1 MFKRSRVRI
10 PAPDTRWTFLERERR
25 KNIDA
30 EVRKIERIGIIEK
43 YKKRVIIDVKKL
55 STALSIRRH
64 IVVTMFDLDY
74 ND

>member
-43 YKKRVIIDVKKL
+43 YKKRVIIAVKKL
-55 STALSIRRH
+55 
-64 IVVTMFDLDY
+64 
-74 ND
+74 

>member
-30 EVRKIERIGIIEK
+30 EVRKIERIGIIENF
-43 YKKRVIIDVKKL
+43 KKSNTLKINQ
-55 STALSIRRH
+55 
-64 IVVTMFDLDY
+64 IVLILNFEKFRI
-74 ND
+74 